1 MVEPQLSME
10 LSVSDRVPH
19 LRSRAVRRFLRRD
32 ERGAAL
38 VEFALVFGLFVFI
51 LYGLIAFG
59 MMLAL
64 KQSMT
69 NASAEAARSAVGI
82 SDDASA
88 ITKATTTAQQR
99 LSWLGGSDWSH
110 GQKGAV
116 TITPTVAACAGGSGR
131 CLTVN
136 VTYNYSAHPLV
147 PPAPGLGLVTPNSF
161 SSTSTVQI
169 SS

>member
-1 MVEPQLSME
+1 M
-10 LSVSDRVPH
+10 
-19 LRSRAVRRFLRRD
+19 RRD

-38 VEFALVFGLFVFI
+38 VEFAIVFGLFVFI
-51 LYGLIAFG
+51 LYGLVAFG

-69 NASAEAARSAVGI
+69 NASAEAARSAIGI
-82 SDDASA
+82 SDDATA
-88 ITKATTTAQQR
+88 ISRATTTAQQR
-99 LSWLGGSDWSH
+99 LNWLSGADWSQ

-116 TITPTVAACAGGSGR
+116 TITPSIATCSGGSGR

-136 VTYNYSAHPLV
+136 VSYNYSGHPLV

-161 SSTSTVQI
+161 FSSSTVQI
-169 SS
+169 T